1 MTDNPPIGRLT
12 ARLIR
17 MIGNSIAPKGKGDGR
32 LCILNYHR
40 ILKHGD
46 PLLESEPDLNT
57 FRWHMQ
63 LLAECFHVMPLH
75 EALETL
81 AKDRMPP
88 RAVCITFDD
97 GYRSTHDIA
106 LPILKEFELPATVF
120 VTTGHMGH
128 GNMWNDIILEA
139 IRNQPDGELNLQ
151 NVGLDIYPLETAS
164 DRKMTAHA
172 LIESTK
178 YMLPAARSALIQT
191 LEKHVGPNLQESLML
206 TREMIVHLAQNNIE
220 IGGHTISHPILT
232 RLDDEVARIEIEVN
246 KRQLEDIIKKPISL
260 FAYPNGK
267 PGGDFDIRH
276 VRMVEEAGYY
286 AAFTT
291 EVGAATRHH
300 PRYEIP
306 RSRPWDN
313 SPMMFAGRL
322 MQWLMGRNT

>member
-1 MTDNPPIGRLT
+1 MTDKLPIARLT

-17 MIGNSIAPKGKGDGR
+17 MMGNSIAPKGKGDGR

-46 PLLESEPDLNT
+46 PLLESEPDLKT

-75 EALETL
+75 EALETM
-81 AKDRMPP
+81 ANDRMPP

-151 NVGLDIYPLETAS
+151 NVGLDIYPLETVS

-206 TREMIVHLAQNNIE
+206 TREMIVHLAHNNIE

-232 RLDDEVARIEIEVN
+232 RLDDEVARLEIEVN
-246 KRQLEDIIKKPISL
+246 KRQLEDIIKKTISL

-267 PGGDFDIRH
+267 PGGDFDMRH

-313 SPMMFAGRL
+313 NPMMFAGRL
-322 MQWLMGRNT
+322 LQWLMGRNT